1 MSKPLITPLVRLP
14 IKPANRKVIFVPD
27 MPGGVSKRTIMVR
40 VYLLWGIREP
50 LFQPQILPFKSL
62 LLIIQTVS
70 TSGRMFL
77 KSGKHIAITRETS
90 LPRLAL
96 AFRVGGK
103 MNLRRLKYFVKIVD
117 IGSLTQAAEV
127 LHIAQPALSQQVAT
141 LEGEMDQQLLIR
153 TKRGVTPTEAGKIL
167 YTHARTILRQCEQA
181 QLAVCNVGQTLGG
194 QVSIGLAPG
203 TAASSITMPL
213 LQAVRAELPDVLV
226 YLHENSSSVL
236 NDKLL
241 SGQLD
246 MAVLYDRSP
255 TAGIISQPLLKEELF
270 LVGTRDCPGL
280 TVDLAAVAEMN
291 LFLPR
296 DYSAVR
302 KRVDEAF
309 SLRRLTAKI
318 TGEIDSISTLT
329 AAIASGMGVTVLPE
343 SAARSLVTSANGW
356 MARITSP
363 SLNLPLSVNLSART
377 SLSPQAQ
384 AVKDILMSL
393 VIRPVQENRELQ
405 LVG

>member
-1 MSKPLITPLVRLP
+1 
-14 IKPANRKVIFVPD
+14 
-27 MPGGVSKRTIMVR
+27 
-40 VYLLWGIREP
+40 
-50 LFQPQILPFKSL
+50 
-62 LLIIQTVS
+62 
-70 TSGRMFL
+70 
-77 KSGKHIAITRETS
+77 
-90 LPRLAL
+90 
-96 AFRVGGK
+96 
-103 MNLRRLKYFVKIVD
+103 MNFRRLKYFVKIVD

-141 LEGEMDQQLLIR
+141 LEGELDQQLLIR

-181 QLAVCNVGQTLGG
+181 HLAVNNAGQTLSG

-226 YLHENSSSVL
+226 YLHENSGAVL

-241 SGQLD
+241 NGQLD
-246 MAVLYDRSP
+246 MAVLYERSP
-255 TAGIISQPLLKEELF
+255 ISGINSQPLLKEDLF
-270 LVGTRDCPGL
+270 LVGTCDCPGQN
-280 TVDLAAVAEMN
+280 VDLTAVAEMN

-302 KRVDEAF
+302 LRVDEAF
-309 SLRRLTAKI
+309 SLRRLTLKVI
-318 TGEIDSISTLT
+318 GEIESIATLT

-343 SAARSLVTSANGW
+343 SAARALSSAANGW
-356 MARITSP
+356 MAHITTP
-363 SLNLPLSVNLSART
+363 SMSLPLSLNTQAKG

-384 AVKDILMSL
+384 AVKEILMSL
-393 VIRPVQENRELQ
+393 VSHPTLENRELL
-405 LVG
+405 LVS